1 MAFCDTFILTTYS
14 AEIFQKRK
22 TKEYEVTLFLLKN
35 VYYTIQYNIKSVYIG
50 YDNNGHQIFS

>member
-14 AEIFQKRK
+14 AEISPFQKRK
-22 TKEYEVTLFLLKN
+22 TKEYEVTLFLLKMFI
-35 VYYTIQYNIKSVYIG
+35 IQYNIKSVYIG